1 MIIHEGV
8 NLAEV
13 SESEYDKYVNGL
25 HKINES
31 VEAGRTPICVFI
43 SHKSCDKRIAE
54 YIAKY
59 IRSTLRMN
67 VYLDK
72 WDVLLQ
78 NATYSKDDNDI
89 VKCIHKGL
97 NVSTHLLCLLSEE
110 TENSWWVPYE
120 IGYANKSRL
129 SIATVKL
136 ANVIEVPSYLKINTY
151 IQTAREL
158 AVWIDRLPVY
168 RSLLESAQHSNS
180 LEEKLR
186 EFFN

>member
-1 MIIHEGV
+1 MVIHEGV

-13 SESEYDKYVNGL
+13 SEYEYDKYVDRL

-31 VEAGRTPICVFI
+31 IEAGRKPVCVFI
-43 SHKSCDKRIAE
+43 SHKSCDKRAAE
-54 YIAKY
+54 YIARY
-59 IRSTLRMN
+59 IRSILRMD

-72 WDVLLQ
+72 WDILLQ
-78 NATYSKDDNDI
+78 NATSSKDDNDI

-136 ANVIEVPSYLKINTY
+136 ADVMEVPSYLKINTY
-151 IQTAREL
+151 IQTAKEL
-158 AVWIDRLPVY
+158 SVWIDRLPVY
-168 RSLLESAQHSNS
+168 GSLLESTQHSS
-180 LEEKLR
+180 LLEEKLR